1 MSIKLSSFY
10 TSYVNLYEEKREKIK
25 LLIKSIDDRE
35 LEKLEGIKSEIES
48 IEIKMT
54 ETRENFISIYTEM
67 RNYFSEAVSKHKD
80 LKAENETVDIKV
92 ISDFLNITEEKIRG
106 CNISTILDLLRPGND
121 DESAFSKFEE
131 YNLELKEVIDDVITK
146 KEILENFKDKIEQYE
161 KKKTENTLKLNEGRE
176 DLLISEEGMEGGISD
191 HFSELEIN
199 NLTNCYT
206 VVESDITKIET
217 DFTEW
222 LNTLEDKS
230 EGEITEEDEIDENF
244 NQIISGLDYS
254 NENLK
259 EIENLKSNISEYHEI
274 QEKILKNLRI
284 MKDEE
289 EYQEGGNDE

>member
-35 LEKLEGIKSEIES
+35 LGKLEGIKSEIES

-54 ETRENFISIYTEM
+54 ETRENFITIYTEM
-67 RNYFSEAVSKHKD
+67 RNFFSEAVSKHED
-80 LKAENETVDIKV
+80 LKAENETVNIKV
-92 ISDFLNITEEKIRG
+92 ISDFLDSTEEKIRG
-106 CNISTILDLLRPGND
+106 CNISTILDMLRPGND

-161 KKKTENTLKLNEGRE
+161 KKKTENTLKLNEGKE
-176 DLLISEEGMEGGISD
+176 DLLISEEEMEGRISD

-199 NLTNCYT
+199 NLTNCYA
-206 VVESDITKIET
+206 VVESEITKIEA

-230 EGEITEEDEIDENF
+230 EGEITEEDEEDENF
-244 NQIISGLDYS
+244 NKIISDLDYI
-254 NENLK
+254 NEIFE
-259 EIENLKSNISEYHEI
+259 EIENLKSNISEYLEI

-289 EYQEGGNDE
+289 EYQEGGND